1 VTARTGLEAQ
11 SLALLSADINAAH
24 RACEQAARSTLEHAY
39 RTGELLIEAKA
50 TLRHGEWLPWLEANC
65 EVSDRQARTYMRL
78 ARELPKSEVGSDLS
92 LKGALRAIEAPEPEP
107 EPQAEGEERAQRLGE
122 LEEGIQRFVE
132 AGEALLAVRDRRLYR
147 ESHRTFEDYCR
158 ERWGLERANQ
168 AIDFAQAVRG
178 RQP

>member
-1 VTARTGLEAQ
+1 MTARTGLEAQ

-92 LKGALRAIEAPEPEP
+92 LKGALRAIEAPEPER
-107 EPQAEGEERAQRLGE
+107 QAEGEERAQRLGE
-122 LEEGIQRFVE
+122 LEEGIERAIEV
-132 AGEALLAVRDRRLYR
+132 GEALLAIRDRRLYR
-147 ESHRTFEDYCR
+147 ESHRTFEDYCHGVV
-158 ERWGLERANQ
+158 GLERANQ
-168 AIDFAQAVRG
+168 LIDLAQAARG